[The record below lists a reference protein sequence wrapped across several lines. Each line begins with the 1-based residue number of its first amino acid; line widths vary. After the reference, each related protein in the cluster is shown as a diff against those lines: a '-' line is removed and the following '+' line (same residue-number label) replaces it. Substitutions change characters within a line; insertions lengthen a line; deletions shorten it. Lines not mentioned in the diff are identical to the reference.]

1 MAEELNASNFEKKVL
16 KATKKPVLVDFWA
29 QWCGPCRMLLPII
42 GELSTEMEAKID
54 IYKCNID
61 ENQEIPARYNV
72 KSIPTLI
79 LFQDGKVVDV
89 RTGGGSKAVVK
100 EWIEQ
105 NI

>member
-1 MAEELNASNFEKKVL
+1 MAQELNASNFDEKVL
-16 KATKKPVLVDFWA
+16 KSGKPVLVDFWA

-42 GELSTEMEAKID
+42 GELASEMEAKID

-61 ENQEIPARYNV
+61 ENQEIPAKYNV

-79 LFQDGKVVDV
+79 IFQDGKVVDV
-89 RTGGGSKAVVK
+89 RTGAGSKTVIQ
-100 EWIEQ
+100 EWIEK